1 MSFYNTFSY
10 KTFMFRCVY
19 TYIILVGKFIYAG
32 ETNIVS
38 CSCVLCFPGL
48 PNPAI
53 IYIFCSFLWW
63 GFIII
68 LYCTDF
74 GEVIQCIIEYIIG
87 CIIRCAGKINCHQVS
102 RLMAVISLRYF
113 FVWVFYMTCDFAV
126 IDFVYLI

>member
-19 TYIILVGKFIYAG
+19 TMQAKPTLCLVPAYCA
-32 ETNIVS
+32 
-38 CSCVLCFPGL
+38 PGL